1 MRINI
6 SISYPND
13 VANDTI
19 KNLKNF
25 LNERE
30 FK

>member
-6 SISYPND
+6 SINYPND